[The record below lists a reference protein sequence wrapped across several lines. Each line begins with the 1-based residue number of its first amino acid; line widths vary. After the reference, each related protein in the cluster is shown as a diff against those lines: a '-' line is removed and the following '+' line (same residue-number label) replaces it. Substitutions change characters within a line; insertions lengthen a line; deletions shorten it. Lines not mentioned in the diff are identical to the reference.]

1 MTSDLQSKCMTANG
15 YVSQGPG
22 RVCCIMIHSQ
32 NAGVLQ
38 ILDGGASGTVKIE
51 IGYGSN
57 ANFPVPLN
65 GQGVRFERDIYLNAT
80 QLDRI
85 TVFWG

>member
-1 MTSDLQSKCMTANG
+1 MTASG
-15 YVSQGPG
+15 TVFAGPG
-22 RVCCIMIHSQ
+22 RVCMIIIHSQ
-32 NAGVLQ
+32 NAGVLTMK
-38 ILDGGASGTVKIE
+38 DGGSGGATKIE

-65 GQGVRFERDIYLNAT
+65 GQGVRFETDIYLSAT
-80 QLDRI
+80 ALDRI

>member
-1 MTSDLQSKCMTANG
+1 MK
-15 YVSQGPG
+15 
-22 RVCCIMIHSQ
+22 
-32 NAGVLQ
+32 
-38 ILDGGASGTVKIE
+38 DGGSGGTTKIE

-65 GQGVRFERDIYLNAT
+65 GQGVRFETDIYLSAT
-80 QLDRI
+80 HLDRI

>member
-1 MTSDLQSKCMTANG
+1 MTSDLQSKCMTDNG
-15 YVSQGPG
+15 TVFDGPG
-22 RVCCIMIHSQ
+22 RVCMIIIHSQ
-32 NAGVLQ
+32 NAGVLT
-38 ILDGGASGTVKIE
+38 LKDGGSGGTSKIE

-65 GQGVRFERDIYLNAT
+65 GQGVRFETSIYLSAT
-80 QLDRI
+80 NLDRI